1 MIKEI
6 LISYG
11 VSITTVF
18 AMIISTIRLISNN
31 KSLLNKIQN
40 SAEIKALKENVEN
53 NAEQIKT
60 LIDENASL
68 RRAVNQLTDAVRGI
82 DRGIKY
88 YENKNKEIKKK

>member
-18 AMIISTIRLISNN
+18 AMIISTIRLISDN

-40 SAEIKALKENVEN
+40 SAEIKALKENVKN

-60 LIDENASL
+60 LIDENAAL

-82 DRGIKY
+82 DRGRKY
-88 YENKNKEIKKK
+88 YENKNKEIKK

>member
-18 AMIISTIRLISNN
+18 AMIISTIRLISDN

-40 SAEIKALKENVEN
+40 SAEIKALKENVKN

-82 DRGIKY
+82 DRGRKY
-88 YENKNKEIKKK
+88 YEKQNKEIKK

>member
-18 AMIISTIRLISNN
+18 AMIISMIRLISDN

-40 SAEIKALKENVEN
+40 SAEIKALKENVKN

-60 LIDENASL
+60 LIEENASL
-68 RRAVNQLTDAVRGI
+68 RRSVNQLTDAVRGI
-82 DRGIKY
+82 DRGRKY
-88 YENKNKEIKKK
+88 YEKQNKEIKK

>member
-11 VSITTVF
+11 VSIKTVF
-18 AMIISTIRLISNN
+18 AMIISTIRLISDN

-40 SAEIKALKENVEN
+40 SAEIKALKENVKN

-82 DRGIKY
+82 DRGRKY
-88 YENKNKEIKKK
+88 YENKNKEIKK

>member
-18 AMIISTIRLISNN
+18 AMIISTIRLISDN

-40 SAEIKALKENVEN
+40 SAEIKVLKENVKN

-60 LIDENASL
+60 LIEENASL
-68 RRAVNQLTDAVRGI
+68 RRSVNQLTDAVRGI
-82 DRGIKY
+82 DRGRKY
-88 YENKNKEIKKK
+88 YEKQNKEIKK